1 MTHPTPHPMLRPI
14 GPLVLGIAIALAGWA
29 GHAAAAE
36 PARVPSSSTQPAS
49 AMTQT
54 ARGTFDVKLATAPA
68 APGVE
73 AAQLGRM
80 SIQKQ
85 FHGDLDAA
93 SLGEMLAYRS
103 PVAGSAGYVAME
115 RVEGK
120 LAGRSGSFV
129 LMHLGEMAQGQQH
142 LTVQVVPDSGSGEL
156 LGLSGTLSIDIRDGQ
171 HFYELRYR
179 LPAR

>member
-29 GHAAAAE
+29 GHAAATE

-54 ARGTFDVKLATAPA
+54 ARGTFDIKLAVAPA